1 MSDTKLAQV
10 FVNFS
15 KRSMRIMDNEGYE
28 KTVEWKWDQEGA
40 DGFTETVSE
49 LHEILDNE
57 MITYQ
62 FAVQ

>member
-1 MSDTKLAQV
+1 
-10 FVNFS
+10 
-15 KRSMRIMDNEGYE
+15 MRIMDNEGYE